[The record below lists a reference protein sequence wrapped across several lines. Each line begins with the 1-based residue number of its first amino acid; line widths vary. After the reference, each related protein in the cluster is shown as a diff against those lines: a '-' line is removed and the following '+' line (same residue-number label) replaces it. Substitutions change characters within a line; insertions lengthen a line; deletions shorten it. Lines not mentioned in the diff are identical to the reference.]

1 MNIERLTLP
10 NGLRVIHHRDQ
21 SAAMAAVNVLY
32 DVGARDESAE
42 MTGIA
47 HLFEHLMFGG
57 SVNIPDF
64 DAPLESAG
72 GTSNAWTGNDFTN
85 FYDILPAHNIETAFW
100 LESDR
105 MISPSLTEESVA
117 VQKNVVIEEFK
128 QTSLNRPYGDTMH
141 HLRAMAYKVHPYR
154 WPVIGISP
162 EQIAAVTPEDA
173 RRFFMSHYGP
183 STAVLSVSGN
193 VDTDRVFRL
202 AEKWFGD
209 IPGRVTVPRKLPAEP
224 DQTEA
229 RRLTVTADVPATTLT
244 IAYKMSGRNAP
255 QYPAA
260 DILTDILA
268 SGRSSYFYRDLLL
281 KTGLFTEIDASILGC
296 EDPGLLLINARLTGD
311 DDRTVADAEKVITD
325 NLERIVRDGI
335 PERRLQRALNR
346 YESNLTFSNISVD
359 ARTAAIAMAEM
370 QGEHPDENLRRYR
383 RLTADDINRAA
394 ADIFRPEKSS
404 TLLYKPLRS

>member
-10 NGLRVIHHRDQ
+10 NGLRVVHHRDQ
-21 SAAMAAVNVLY
+21 STAMAAVNILY
-32 DVGARDESAE
+32 DVGARDESPE

-64 DAPLESAG
+64 DSQLEAAG
-72 GTSNAWTGNDFTN
+72 GSSNAWTGNDFTN

-105 MISPSLTEESVA
+105 MISPSLTGESVA

-154 WPVIGISP
+154 WPVIGITP
-162 EQIAAVTPEDA
+162 DHIAAVTPEDA

-183 STAVLSVSGN
+183 SSAVLAVSGN
-193 VDTDRVFRL
+193 VDSDRVFRL

-209 IPGRVTVPRKLPAEP
+209 IPERIPEPRNLPAEP
-224 DQTEA
+224 EQTEA
-229 RRLTVTADVPATTLT
+229 RHAIVTADVPATALT
-244 IAYKMSGRNAP
+244 IAYKMSGRNASE
-255 QYPAA
+255 YPAA

-268 SGRSSYFYRDLLL
+268 SGRSSFFYRDLLL

-296 EDPGLLLINARLTGD
+296 EDPGLLLINARLTGS
-311 DDRTVADAEKVITD
+311 DDRTVAEAGNVIAD
-325 NLERIVRDGI
+325 ELGSIVRNGI
-335 PERRLQRALNR
+335 SERRLQRALNR
-346 YESNLTFSNISVD
+346 YESNLTFSNISVE
-359 ARTAAIAMAEM
+359 ARAAAMAMAEM
-370 QGEHPDENLRRYR
+370 QGEHPDDNLRRYR
-383 RLTADDINRAA
+383 RLTVDDINKAA
-394 ADIFRPEKSS
+394 ANIFRPERSS

>member
-10 NGLRVIHHRDQ
+10 NGLRVVHHRDQ
-21 SAAMAAVNVLY
+21 STAMAAVNILY
-32 DVGARDESAE
+32 DVGARDESPE

-64 DAPLESAG
+64 DSQLEAAG
-72 GTSNAWTGNDFTN
+72 GSSNAWTGNDFTN

-141 HLRAMAYKVHPYR
+141 HLRSMAYKVHPYR
-154 WPVIGISP
+154 WPVIGITP
-162 EQIAAVTPEDA
+162 DHIAAVTPEDA

-183 STAVLSVSGN
+183 SSAVLAVSGN
-193 VDTDRVFRL
+193 VDSDRVFRL

-209 IPGRVTVPRKLPAEP
+209 IPKRTPEPRNLPAEP
-224 DQTEA
+224 EQTEA
-229 RRLTVTADVPATTLT
+229 RHAIVTADVPATALT

-255 QYPAA
+255 EYPAA

-268 SGRSSYFYRDLLL
+268 SGRSSFFYRDLLL

-296 EDPGLLLINARLTGD
+296 EDPGLLLINARLIGS
-311 DDRTVADAEKVITD
+311 DDRTVAEAGNVIAD
-325 NLERIVRDGI
+325 ELGSIVRNGI
-335 PERRLQRALNR
+335 SERRLQRALNR
-346 YESNLTFSNISVD
+346 YESNLTFSNISVE
-359 ARTAAIAMAEM
+359 ARAAAMAMAEM
-370 QGEHPDENLRRYR
+370 QGEHPDDNLRRYR
-383 RLTADDINRAA
+383 RLTVDDINMAA
-394 ADIFRPEKSS
+394 ANIFRPERSS